1 MNTRLILLGVYFLFT
16 PVFLFILVFYLLFL
30 SHQNST
36 VSTRTATVF
45 SNNVSYRAIPD
56 VPIVSDASL
65 AVREARVDVLN
76 DFFSK
81 YNSPL
86 VAYAGDIVDAAD
98 RYGLDYRLLP
108 AIAMQESILCKRIPK
123 NSFNCW
129 GFGIYGGKITRFT
142 SFSEAIE
149 TISKTLSEKYH
160 KLGLQNPEEIMSKYT
175 PANTNDWAGN
185 VSYVMDRIGAS
196 L

>member
-1 MNTRLILLGVYFLFT
+1 M
-16 PVFLFILVFYLLFL
+16 LVFYLLFL
-30 SHQNST
+30 SRQNSQI
-36 VSTRTATVF
+36 STRTASDFV
-45 SNNVSYRAIPD
+45 SNVSYRAIPD
-56 VPIVSDASL
+56 VPIESDATL

-76 DFFSK
+76 DFFAK

-86 VAYAGDIVDAAD
+86 AAYAGDIVDAAD
-98 RYGLDYRLLP
+98 RYSLDYRLLP
-108 AIAMQESILCKRIPK
+108 AIAMQESTLCHRIPK

-129 GFGIYGGKITRFT
+129 GFGIYGGKVKRFT

-160 KLGLQNPEEIMSKYT
+160 QQGLQNPEEIMSKYT